1 VTALNLKI
9 PPRDLKSK
17 ETRHLL
23 SLIFTQWLSLS
34 TCVIQATIDIVP
46 SPATAQSTRMPRLLY
61 PGHREES
68 KAAKNKLE
76 EDLYTANTG
85 PNAFVAAYVSKMF
98 ALPAKDMP
106 ENKRRT
112 LTAEEMRSRGQE
124 ARTARVLGTIQSSA
138 PLTPL
143 NGVADPAQ
151 KETGNTDSEV
161 VLGFARLYSG
171 TIHVGSSIYAVLP
184 KYDAALGP
192 THPTNAKYILTANVE
207 ALYIMMGRELVPV
220 EEVQAGNIFAINGLA
235 SKVFRSA
242 TLCSP
247 GTDVTGHVSDV
258 EIQEYLINLGA
269 VNRSVCIFLFS

>member
-1 VTALNLKI
+1 M
-9 PPRDLKSK
+9 
-17 ETRHLL
+17 RHLL

-34 TCVIQATIDIVP
+34 TCIIQAAIDIVP
-46 SPATAQSTRMPRLLY
+46 SPAAAQSTRMPRLLY
-61 PGHREES
+61 PGHREEF
-68 KAAKNKLE
+68 KIAKNKLE
-76 EDLYTANTG
+76 DDLYTANIG

-106 ENKRRT
+106 ENKRRP
-112 LTAEEMRSRGQE
+112 LTAEEMRSRGRE
-124 ARTARVLGTIQSSA
+124 AQKARVSDMVQSSV
-138 PLTPL
+138 PPTSLDS
-143 NGVADPAQ
+143 VVDPRLPPQ
-151 KETGNTDSEV
+151 EETGNTDSEV

-192 THPTNAKYILTANVE
+192 THPNNAKYVLTSDVE

-220 EEVQAGNIFAINGLA
+220 EEVRAGNIFAIGGLA

-247 GTDVTGHVSDV
+247 GIDVAGHVSGVDTP
-258 EIQEYLINLGA
+258 ECLINLGA
-269 VNRSVCIFLFS
+269 VTRFVRIILFVWSTLFILSSL